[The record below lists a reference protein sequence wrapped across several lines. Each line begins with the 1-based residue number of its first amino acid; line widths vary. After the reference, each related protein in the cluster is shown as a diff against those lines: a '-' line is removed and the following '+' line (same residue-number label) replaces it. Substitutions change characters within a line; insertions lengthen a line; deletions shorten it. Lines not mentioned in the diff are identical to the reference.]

1 MKRVLGTVL
10 LAFGFFS
17 LVYASWITLKNPG
30 TQPRTSAGEPRIGQV
45 IVYFIH
51 GRAKCP
57 TCDLILAHTR
67 KALDSRFQEETDSG
81 SVVLR
86 PVDVE
91 APGNEHFMKD
101 FGLYTTSVVLYTLDN
116 DGKPRWV
123 NLEKAWE
130 LAEKEEAFLPYFST
144 ELQGFLEEN
153 SL

>member
-67 KALDSRFQEETDSG
+67 KALDSTFQVETDTG
-81 SVVLR
+81 RVVLR

-91 APGNEHFMKD
+91 EPGNEHFMKD

-123 NLEKAWE
+123 NLEKTWE

>member
-30 TQPRTSAGEPRIGQV
+30 TQPRTSADEPRTGQV

-67 KALDSRFQEETDSG
+67 KALDSTFQVETDTG
-81 SVVLR
+81 RVVLR

-91 APGNEHFMKD
+91 EPGNGHFMKD

-130 LAEKEEAFLPYFST
+130 LAEKEEAFVPYFST

>member
-1 MKRVLGTVL
+1 MSNKRVLGTVL

-17 LVYASWITLKNPG
+17 LVYASWITLKSPG

-67 KALDSRFQEETDSG
+67 KALDSTFQVETDTG
-81 SVVLR
+81 RVVIR

-91 APGNEHFMKD
+91 EPGNEHFMKD

-130 LAEKEEAFLPYFST
+130 LAEKE
-144 ELQGFLEEN
+144 
-153 SL
+153 